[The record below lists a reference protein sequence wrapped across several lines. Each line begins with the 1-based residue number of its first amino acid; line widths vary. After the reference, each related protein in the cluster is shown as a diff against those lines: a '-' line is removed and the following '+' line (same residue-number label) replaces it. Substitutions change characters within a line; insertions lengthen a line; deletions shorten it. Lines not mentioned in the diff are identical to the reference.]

1 MEGGTVFEFRS
12 YRIRRVAAV
21 VMIVASASAGFIL
34 GRLSVLVLP
43 SRPPPERP
51 KTAMSL
57 LPPGAQ
63 EPRARAAQKH
73 GAETDVDKG
82 SSSKPPKPIGAP
94 QEHHRIINSAS
105 QQPDGVHTPASQPG
119 VNVPESVPQRAEA
132 SAYQDCRRRF
142 SSFRESDGTYQPYG
156 GGARMRCPHLP

>member
-1 MEGGTVFEFRS
+1 MWGLASVQLRGSRRFPSNRQFWSICLGTQCSRMEGGTVFEFRS

-105 QQPDGVHTPASQPG
+105 Q
-119 VNVPESVPQRAEA
+119 
-132 SAYQDCRRRF
+132 
-142 SSFRESDGTYQPYG
+142 
-156 GGARMRCPHLP
+156 